1 MLDVFFLSMGEEG
14 SEENW
19 QRLLEFAP
27 KAKRVKD
34 VVGVFNAHRAC
45 AVLSTTDNF
54 WVVDADAWIVDD
66 FDFTWEPNPDIVHW
80 NIPEPQCI
88 NIWKSINPVNTLSYG
103 YGGVKLF
110 PREPFI
116 KKHTWEIDMST
127 SLADVTISRDSVSCE
142 TRFNRTPESAWIGA
156 FRECAKLS
164 SLSIIKLRIRKSIAK
179 QEAEMEKLLETVNTL
194 DYSDEG
200 KVNYLN
206 VQRFLITERY
216 KDETS
221 IFTYWQEIENNNA
234 NRLAWCTQGWEQP
247 NGPYSV
253 MGARAGALFGLQNS
267 DNLKQL
273 NLINDWKWLKE
284 KFKNVDVHITPEEKQ
299 V

>member
-1 MLDVFFLSMGEEG
+1 MLDVFFLSMGEPG

-34 VVGVFNAHRAC
+34 VVGIFNAHRVC
-45 AVLSTTDNF
+45 ATLSTTENF

-66 FDFTWEPNPDIVHW
+66 FDFSWEPDPSVLHW
-80 NIPEPQCI
+80 NVPETQCI
-88 NIWKSINPVNTLSYG
+88 SIWKSINPVNTLTYG

-116 KKHTWEIDMST
+116 KKHNWGIDMST

-142 TRFNRTPESAWIGA
+142 TRFNATPESAWIGA
-156 FRECAKLS
+156 FRECAKLA
-164 SLSIIKLRIRKSIAK
+164 SLSIIKLRIRKGIEK
-179 QEAEMEKLLETVNTL
+179 QDAELEKLLETVNTL

-206 VQRFLITERY
+206 VQRFLIMEKY
-216 KDETS
+216 KTETS
-221 IFTYWQEIENNNA
+221 IFSHWQEIENNNI
-234 NRLAWCTQGWEQP
+234 NRLAWCTQGWDQP
-247 NGPYSV
+247 NGPYSI
-253 MGARAGALFGLQNS
+253 MGARAGTKFGLQHS

-284 KFKNVDVHITPEEKQ
+284 KFRNVNVQYQFTEE
-299 V
+299 

>member
-1 MLDVFFLSMGEEG
+1 LLDVFFLSMGEPG

-34 VVGVFNAHRAC
+34 VVGIFNAHRVC
-45 AVLSTTDNF
+45 ATLSNTENF
-54 WVVDADAWIVDD
+54 WVVDADAWIADQ
-66 FDFTWEPNPDIVHW
+66 FDFSWEPDANALHW
-80 NIPEPQCI
+80 NVPETQCI
-88 NIWKSINPVNTLSYG
+88 NIWKSTNPVNKLEYG

-110 PREPFI
+110 PRDPFI
-116 KKHTWEIDMST
+116 KKHNWEVDMST
-127 SLADVTISRDSVSCE
+127 SLSDVIVSRDFVSCE
-142 TRFNRTPESAWIGA
+142 TRFNTTPESAWIGA
-156 FRECAKLS
+156 FRECAKLA
-164 SLSIIKLRIRKSIAK
+164 SLSAIKLRIRKSIEK
-179 QEAEMEKLLETVNTL
+179 QEAELENLLETVNTL

-216 KDETS
+216 KEETS

-234 NRLAWCTQGWEQP
+234 NRLAWCTKGWEKH
-247 NGPYSV
+247 NGPYSI
-253 MGARAGALFGLQNS
+253 MGARAGTTFGLQNS
-267 DNLKQL
+267 DDLKQL

-284 KFKNVDVHITPEEKQ
+284 KFKNVIV
-299 V
+299 

>member
-1 MLDVFFLSMGEEG
+1 MGEPG

-34 VVGVFNAHRAC
+34 VVGIFNAHRAC
-45 AVLSTTDNF
+45 ATASTTENF

-66 FDFTWEPNPDIVHW
+66 FDFSWEPDANLMHW
-80 NIPEPQCI
+80 NTPETQCI
-88 NIWKSINPVNTLSYG
+88 SIWKSINPVNSLTYG

-116 KKHTWEIDMST
+116 KKNIWEIDMST
-127 SLADVTISRDSVSCE
+127 SLADVIISKDTISCE
-142 TRFNRTPESAWIGA
+142 TRFNCTPESAWIGA
-156 FRECAKLS
+156 FRECAKLA
-164 SLSIIKLRIRKSIAK
+164 SLSIIKLRIRKGIEK
-179 QEAEMEKLLETVNTL
+179 QDAELEKLLETVDTL

-206 VQRFLITERY
+206 VQRFLIMEKY
-216 KDETS
+216 KTETS
-221 IFTYWQEIENNNA
+221 IFSHWQEIETNNI
-234 NRLAWCTQGWEQP
+234 NRLAWCTHGWEKL
-247 NGPYSV
+247 NGPYSI
-253 MGARAGALFGLQNS
+253 MGARAGTKFGLQHS

-284 KFKNVDVHITPEEKQ
+284 KFKNVNIQYQFTEE
-299 V
+299 